1 MLLQALVAGGV
12 MWNVLLRVVQVGE
25 RSRPSRNV
33 PSREGDPGAG
43 HTARFAS
50 RSDSG
55 ECAGGLW
62 CTPEQYCYSCLHT
75 QYCAANA
82 TAHAG
87 AHRGRCAPPSGT
99 KLSPLPFFLPPP
111 PPFSPR
117 YHEWFA
123 DPRPSSAC
131 ARACTADTGEL
142 LKQGRAKR
150 ARLDAM
156 NVTDW
161 TALLLASLVIGFGV
175 FGELRDALLCEFAL
189 KAIARTAP
197 VPRAWRCAF
206 AALNGLRLFVFL
218 PFVLGSVI
226 LLVVYRGGSAL
237 AVCLN
242 TVAVLF
248 LLEIDNLA
256 FAHGLSEKTRRRAE
270 ARGRVPLTA
279 ADERLVDAVKLI
291 CALAI
296 PAVILGS
303 VEFERDFRLSV
314 NLTGTGHG
322 VNHYTSLLP
331 TDARSRCSR
340 RSRAGARAGGPRGS
354 RAVCG
359 FAVYLCFE
367 VFLDGGV
374 TPGRAPAR

>member
-1 MLLQALVAGGV
+1 M
-12 MWNVLLRVVQVGE
+12 
-25 RSRPSRNV
+25 
-33 PSREGDPGAG
+33 
-43 HTARFAS
+43 
-50 RSDSG
+50 
-55 ECAGGLW
+55 CA
-62 CTPEQYCYSCLHT
+62 
-75 QYCAANA
+75 
-82 TAHAG
+82 
-87 AHRGRCAPPSGT
+87 
-99 KLSPLPFFLPPP
+99 
-111 PPFSPR
+111 
-117 YHEWFA
+117 
-123 DPRPSSAC
+123 
-131 ARACTADTGEL
+131 ACTADTGEL

-226 LLVVYRGGSAL
+226 LLVGVPRRRSAHG
-237 AVCLN
+237 VLN

-248 LLEIDNLA
+248 LLEIDNPA
-256 FAHGLSEKTRRRAE
+256 FAGLSERRPAAE
-270 ARGRVPLTA
+270 ARGAPLTA

-331 TDARSRCSR
+331 TMLVVAVQSAFESRSAREAARSGF
-340 RSRAGARAGGPRGS
+340 A

-367 VFLDGGV
+367 VFLDGV
-374 TPGRAPAR
+374 TFGGLNGSRQSLI

>member
-1 MLLQALVAGGV
+1 
-12 MWNVLLRVVQVGE
+12 
-25 RSRPSRNV
+25 
-33 PSREGDPGAG
+33 
-43 HTARFAS
+43 
-50 RSDSG
+50 
-55 ECAGGLW
+55 
-62 CTPEQYCYSCLHT
+62 
-75 QYCAANA
+75 
-82 TAHAG
+82 
-87 AHRGRCAPPSGT
+87 
-99 KLSPLPFFLPPP
+99 
-111 PPFSPR
+111 
-117 YHEWFA
+117 
-123 DPRPSSAC
+123 
-131 ARACTADTGEL
+131 
-142 LKQGRAKR
+142 
-150 ARLDAM
+150 
-156 NVTDW
+156 
-161 TALLLASLVIGFGV
+161 ALLLASLVIGFGV

-331 TDARSRCSR
+331 TMLVVAVQSAFESRSAREAARSGL
-340 RSRAGARAGGPRGS
+340 A

-367 VFLDGGV
+367 VFLDGV
-374 TPGRAPAR
+374 TFGGLNGSRQSLI